1 MLGWNKNVRQKLKKY
16 FHFSPLIFIPPSLVI
31 TKIMDTPQKKV
42 LIIEDEI
49 SILNG
54 ISDKFTHEGFFVL
67 KATNGQEG
75 LDIALK
81 DHPDF
86 TIVDNLMPNTDGFY
100 FLENIRKDKW
110 GKNSLIIMWSN
121 SHDSTTITRARKI
134 EVFDFMIKSEWEY
147 RDIVNKVREALGEKK
162 V

>member
-1 MLGWNKNVRQKLKKY
+1 
-16 FHFSPLIFIPPSLVI
+16 
-31 TKIMDTPQKKV
+31 MDAPQQKV

-86 TIVDNLMPNTDGFY
+86 ILVDNLMPDTDGFY
-100 FLENIRKDKW
+100 FLENLRKDEW
-110 GKNSLIIMWSN
+110 GKNALAIMWSN
-121 SHDSTTITRARKI
+121 SHDSTTIGRAKKI
-134 EVFDFMIKSEWEY
+134 GVFDFMIKSEWEY
-147 RDIVNKVREALGEKK
+147 RDVVKKVKEALASKAAK
-162 V
+162 